1 MNPIHLHS
9 KVPVTRLQTTNL
21 QRQHCLN
28 EAEMPKGD
36 GTQMALRKIL
46 HYLHE
51 ADRYKKTGDNLS
63 GLFLYDVAYLAGAYV
78 PRVWYS
84 DASLSEEGIGKEVSD
99 ERLRELNNNDLFDW
113 FKIYSRE
120 FGWKP
125 VADFVT
131 AQEYASVGNLVVIIS
146 QARNRYKHG
155 LVSVIVPQD
164 GKPVDIPVQC
174 RPSKRIA
181 GSKIAQTRKDELL
194 TFQNDW
200 YNGPLYANFK
210 IYVNFLK

>member
-9 KVPVTRLQTTNL
+9 KVPVTRSQATQL
-21 QRQHCLN
+21 QRQYALN

-46 HYLHE
+46 HYLQE
-51 ADRYKKTGDNLS
+51 GDRYRKPADNMT

-84 DASLSEEGIGKEVSD
+84 DANLSEEK
-99 ERLRELNNNDLFDW
+99 LRELDTNDLFDW
-113 FKIYSRE
+113 FTDYSRE

-131 AQEYASVGNLVVIIS
+131 AQEYASVGNLVVIIA
-146 QARNRYKHG
+146 QARNRYKNG
-155 LVSVIVPQD
+155 VATIIVPME
-164 GKPVDIPVQC
+164 GKPVDVPVQC
-174 RPSKRIA
+174 RPSKA
-181 GSKIAQTRKDELL
+181 NKDSKIGQKRKDELK